1 MSMCRSS
8 EGYFNH
14 ETNII
19 IEDNRN
25 TRIHSDINEY
35 EGKLFLTI
43 SCLPLNVN
51 GVGKLLLD
59 NYYSN
64 MLGIRYQS
72 VVKLMRPRRM
82 SV

>member
-43 SCLPLNVN
+43 SCLP
-51 GVGKLLLD
+51 
-59 NYYSN
+59 
-64 MLGIRYQS
+64 
-72 VVKLMRPRRM
+72 
-82 SV
+82 